1 MSKYLSNAIERGETI
16 LKGWSDE
23 LDENHRLY
31 GVGYSETR
39 FDLSK
44 VEALL
49 GEYEEL
55 VRNLKKVNENL
66 KDNDFLFKKAS
77 ENFDEIDLSILES
90 AERLDVESWADTAE
104 AEEITEEEAESWA
117 DAAEAEA
124 EKRWEAARK
133 YSEDHR
139 DPYEQDGHSWRN

>member
-90 AERLDVESWADTAE
+90 AE
-104 AEEITEEEAESWA
+104 AEENDRWYVRHWSEVLQEIEDSREWQDEE
-117 DAAEAEA
+117 
-124 EKRWEAARK
+124 
-133 YSEDHR
+133 
-139 DPYEQDGHSWRN
+139 GWRN